1 MRAWLVYTAL
11 RLLLLACVVAV
22 LLVLGVDGFP
32 LLLLALLVSSV
43 LSLFMLGAQRAALVV
58 AQQERT
64 AQRAQERDS
73 LRERLDGD
81 ATD

>member
-1 MRAWLVYTAL
+1 MRAWLTYTAL
-11 RLLLLACVVAV
+11 RLLLLVCVVAV

-43 LSLFMLGAQRAALVV
+43 LSLFMLGAQRAALVA

-64 AQRAQERDS
+64 ERRAADRQALRD
-73 LRERLDGD
+73 RLDGEQPG
-81 ATD
+81 